1 MAMPIRRPASSSRS
15 APPDRLVSTSR
26 HAIVSGAGIGG
37 LTAALALARAGVD
50 VTLLEQAPAL
60 VEAGAGLQLSPNASG
75 ILASFGILDRLAGL
89 AVAPDRL
96 RIRSA
101 RSGHDIVRMPLGPV
115 AELRWGAPSLVVHRA
130 DLQAALVARVQA
142 EPRVELRTGCTV
154 TGFVAS
160 PSRVSVAILKDH
172 RQEQVEADVLVGAD
186 GAHSMIR
193 DRLALGPADR
203 PQYSGRTAW
212 RALVPGTEAPDF
224 ALRLETSLWLGS
236 RAHLVHYPLREGA
249 LVNLVAITDEDWRG
263 GKRRDFWSEPG
274 DASQIQQRF
283 SGWDRD
289 ARRLVASAREWR
301 RWPLFDRNPVSRW
314 SVDRVAL
321 LGDAAHPMLPFFAQG
336 AAQAIED
343 AAALGSVLAPDETG
357 QRREIAAALAAYE
370 QLRVARAAR
379 VQRASRNQ
387 GVLYHLPGPAAF
399 ARDLAMRMM
408 GVEKMMSRLD
418 WLYAYRAER

>member
-1 MAMPIRRPASSSRS
+1 MS
-15 APPDRLVSTSR
+15 PPH

-37 LTAALALARAGVD
+37 LTAALALARADVR

-75 ILASFGILDRLAGL
+75 ILARLGILDALAGL

-96 RIRSA
+96 RIRSG
-101 RSGHDIVRMPLGPV
+101 RSGRDILRMPLGPV
-115 AELRWGAPSLVVHRA
+115 AELRWGAPTLVVHRA
-130 DLQAALVARVQA
+130 DLQAALLARVKNDPGIA
-142 EPRVELRTGCTV
+142 LRTGCSV
-154 TGFVAS
+154 TGYVPS
-160 PSRVSVAILKDH
+160 PTGVSVAILNEH
-172 RQEQVEADVLVGAD
+172 RQEQLDADFLIGAD

-193 DRLALGPADR
+193 ERFGLGPADR

-212 RALVPGTEAPDF
+212 RALVPGADAPDF

-263 GKRRDFWSEPG
+263 GRRRDFWSEPG
-274 DASQIQQRF
+274 EPARIQQRF
-283 SGWDRD
+283 SGWSSD
-289 ARRLVASAREWR
+289 ARQLVAAAREWR

-314 SVDRVAL
+314 TLDRVAL

-343 AAALGSVLAPDETG
+343 AATLGAMFEPDASG
-357 QRREIAAALAAYE
+357 AVRDIAAALSEYE
-370 QLRVARAAR
+370 RLRVGRAAR

-387 GVLYHLPGPAAF
+387 GVIYHLPGPAAL
-399 ARDLAMRMM
+399 ARDLAMRTM
-408 GVEKMMSRLD
+408 GTEKMMSRLD
-418 WLYAYRAER
+418 WLYAYRGERRDSVDGDARRHSGS